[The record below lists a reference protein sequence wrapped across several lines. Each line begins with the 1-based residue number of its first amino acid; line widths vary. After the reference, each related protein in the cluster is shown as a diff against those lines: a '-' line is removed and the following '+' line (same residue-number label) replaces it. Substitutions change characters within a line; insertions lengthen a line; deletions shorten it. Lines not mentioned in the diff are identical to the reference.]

1 VNSLVALL
9 LMNLLMLSERHLEA
23 LHVFEQHR
31 SVLVRDKDI
40 VTLAAIGLYKTGTP
54 EALRQVRPSSQKTSG
69 SLQCCGSGMFIPDPD
84 FYPSRIK
91 TKERGGKNLLSYLFC
106 SHKYHK
112 IENYFIFEL
121 MKKKLGPFTK
131 NYRTFYPNNC
141 H

>member
-54 EALRQVRPSSQKTSG
+54 EALRQVRPFSQKAFG
-69 SLQCCGSGMFIPDPD
+69 SLQCCGYGMFI
-84 FYPSRIK
+84 SRILNFIHP
-91 TKERGGKNLLSYLFC
+91 GS
-106 SHKYHK
+106 
-112 IENYFIFEL
+112 EN
-121 MKKKLGPFTK
+121 
-131 NYRTFYPNNC
+131 NNKREG
-141 H
+141 